1 MLEAGTKRLG
11 AKSVKSRRGGKQK
24 NHALCASICFFFSGA
39 SREFL
44 LFGNAWKEN
53 RTLCCRCCHRFF
65 WAAGRGKLHA
75 IWIPAGAPP
84 GAPPGAPAPDA
95 FGAHARPAFA
105 KGSSTAL
112 VRCVDFSTLE
122 RVNVLGVLATSG
134 NCGRCGGRSRCAR
147 PDAPSGD

>member
-1 MLEAGTKRLG
+1 MLEAGTKRLR
-11 AKSVKSRRGGKQK
+11 AKSVKSEERGNTKKMNAFCGCGRQ
-24 NHALCASICFFFSGA
+24 
-39 SREFL
+39 RESDSPPP
-44 LFGNAWKEN
+44 NAWEEN
-53 RTLCCRCCHRFF
+53 RTLCYRCCHRFF